1 VVLVLEPLVKLGP
14 SQFLS
19 LETYSPSFKFQKIKK
34 PSKSNFLKIK
44 IHKKSE
50 KLET

>member
-1 VVLVLEPLVKLGP
+1 MVKLGP

-19 LETYSPSFKFQKIKK
+19 LEPTIPASNFKKIQKN
-34 PSKSNFLKIK
+34 PSKFNFLKIK